1 MAALFRMER
10 GIPYV
15 RMENAGRMAVESL
28 LMVTVGVLVG
38 RLAWVALAPA
48 DAGAPL
54 QDSATLSS
62 ESLQASGSAST
73 TVLLTQM
80 NPFGGAPQM
89 YAADAQAAAETT
101 LDLKLAGVRSVSGN
115 ASASSAVISFPDGAQ
130 KRFVPGE
137 EVMPGILLVNVTS
150 DAIHLSRNGSI
161 ESLSLYPYR
170 TAPFVQDPAQ
180 SSPAEARV
188 YASDTVA
195 PVVDVTPAAL
205 AADTALT
212 PEFRSGEV
220 SGYRLEPR
228 GAGAFEAAGLQS
240 GDLILRI
247 NGQAIEGLR
256 PDQINQSVSSSSD
269 VALDIVRQGAIVRL
283 RVAPGANLSQ

>member
-1 MAALFRMER
+1 MSALFRMER

-15 RMENAGRMAVESL
+15 RMENAGRIAVESL

-54 QDSATLSS
+54 QGSATLSAGNPQA
-62 ESLQASGSAST
+62 ESSASQTIVLTQLNPFGSASQT
-73 TVLLTQM
+73 
-80 NPFGGAPQM
+80 
-89 YAADAQAAAETT
+89 YAAEAQGAVETT
-101 LDLKLAGVRSVSGN
+101 LDMKLAGVRSVSGN
-115 ASASSAVISFPDGAQ
+115 ASASSAVISFPDGVQ
-130 KRFVPGE
+130 KRFVPGD
-137 EVMPGILLVNVTS
+137 EVMAGILLVNVTP

-161 ESLSLYPYR
+161 ELLSLYPYR
-170 TAPFVQDPAQ
+170 TAPFIRDPAQ
-180 SSPAEARV
+180 PAPAEARV
-188 YASDTVA
+188 FASDTTA

-205 AADTALT
+205 AADTAMT
-212 PEFRSGEV
+212 PEFRGGEV

>member
-1 MAALFRMER
+1 MAALFRTER
-10 GIPYV
+10 SIPYM
-15 RMENAGRMAVESL
+15 RIESAGRMAVESL

-48 DAGAPL
+48 DTNASI

-62 ESLQASGSAST
+62 GSDQAGTGASP

-80 NPFGGAPQM
+80 NPFGGTPDI
-89 YAADAQAAAETT
+89 YVAQGQAVETT
-101 LDLKLAGVRSVSGN
+101 LDMKLAGVRSVAGN

-130 KRFVPGE
+130 KRFVPGD
-137 EVMPGILLVNVTS
+137 EVMPGILLVNVTP
-150 DAIHLSRNGSI
+150 DAVHLSRNGSI
-161 ESLSLYPYR
+161 EALSLYPYR

-180 SSPAEARV
+180 PAPADARV
-188 YASDTVA
+188 FASETAA
-195 PVVDVTPAAL
+195 PVAEVTPAAL
-205 AADTALT
+205 AADTAMT

-256 PDQINQSVSSSSD
+256 PDQIHQSVSSSSD

-283 RVAPGANLSQ
+283 RVSPDANLSQ

>member
-1 MAALFRMER
+1 M
-10 GIPYV
+10 
-15 RMENAGRMAVESL
+15 RMENAGRIAVESL

-54 QDSATLSS
+54 QGSATLSAGNPQA
-62 ESLQASGSAST
+62 ESSASQT
-73 TVLLTQM
+73 IVLTQL
-80 NPFGGAPQM
+80 NPFGNASQTYATEAQGAV
-89 YAADAQAAAETT
+89 ETT
-101 LDLKLAGVRSVSGN
+101 LDMKLAGVRSVSGN
-115 ASASSAVISFPDGAQ
+115 ASASSAVISFPDGVQ
-130 KRFVPGE
+130 KRFVPGD
-137 EVMPGILLVNVTS
+137 EVMAGILLVNVTP

-161 ESLSLYPYR
+161 ELLSLYPYR
-170 TAPFVQDPAQ
+170 TAPFIRDPAQ
-180 SSPAEARV
+180 PAPAEARV
-188 YASDTVA
+188 FASDTTA

-205 AADTALT
+205 AADTAMT
-212 PEFRSGEV
+212 PEFRGGEV

>member
-62 ESLQASGSAST
+62 ESLQASASASPT
-73 TVLLTQM
+73 ILLTQM

-101 LDLKLAGVRSVSGN
+101 LDLKLAGVRSVAGN

-170 TAPFVQDPAQ
+170 TAPFVQDPA
-180 SSPAEARV
+180 PAEARV
-188 YASDTVA
+188 YASDAAA

-205 AADTALT
+205 AADTAMT

>member
-15 RMENAGRMAVESL
+15 RIENAGRMAVESL

-38 RLAWVALAPA
+38 RLAWVALAPTDA
-48 DAGAPL
+48 DAPL
-54 QDSATLSS
+54 QESATLSS
-62 ESLQASGSAST
+62 ESPKAEGGAPHT
-73 TVLLTQM
+73 ILLTQM
-80 NPFGGAPQM
+80 NPFGRAPQTF
-89 YAADAQAAAETT
+89 AAEGQAAIETA
-101 LDLKLAGVRSVSGN
+101 LDIKLCGVRSVSGN
-115 ASASSAVISFPDGAQ
+115 AAASSAVISFPDGAQ
-130 KRFVPGE
+130 KRFVPGD

-170 TAPFVQDPAQ
+170 TAPFEPDAEMLAP
-180 SSPAEARV
+180 SEARA
-188 YASDTVA
+188 YASDAAA
-195 PVVDVTPAAL
+195 PLPEITPAAL
-205 AADTALT
+205 AADTAMT

-256 PDQINQSVSSSSD
+256 PDQIHQSVSTSSD

-283 RVAPGANLSQ
+283 RVAPGAILSQ